1 MTRASL
7 EAVIAIDDGLLIDSS
22 ALIAHFKR
30 DEAVSP
36 VAAHIIDEMVR
47 SGRNPSM
54 VSMVTAMEVLVHAF
68 RHGSVPAELQT
79 LDFLTAFPHL
89 QAVPVDLAVAREA
102 AVLRGRY
109 RFAAPDALIIATG
122 MVHEARHLVTNDAAW
137 STKLAP
143 IGSRIEVCHLASHL
157 PFP

>member
-1 MTRASL
+1 MSLITLQHAIPPAASIL
-7 EAVIAIDDGLLIDSS
+7 VDSS
-22 ALIAHFKR
+22 VLIAYFNRH
-30 DEAVSP
+30 EATSRM
-36 VAAHIIDEMVR
+36 AAHIVHEFVR
-47 SGRNPSM
+47 TGRNGTI
-54 VSMVTAMEVLVHAF
+54 VSMITAMEVLVHPLL
-68 RHGSVPAELQT
+68 RGPGQVYQDT
-79 LDFLTAFPHL
+79 LDFLSTFPHL

-102 AVLRGRY
+102 AVLRGRF

-122 MVHEARHLVTNDAAW
+122 MVHEARHLLTNDAAW